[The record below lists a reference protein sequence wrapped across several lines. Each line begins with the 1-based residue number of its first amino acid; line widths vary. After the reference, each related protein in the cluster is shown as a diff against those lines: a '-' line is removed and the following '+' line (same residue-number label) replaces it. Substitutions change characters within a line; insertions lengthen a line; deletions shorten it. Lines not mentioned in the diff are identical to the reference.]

1 MSNHTGAVS
10 PKLLIAS
17 TEAGKPLGKAII
29 AEAARLIG
37 EINCGPIPLEFFH
50 FADGEGE
57 TVYEKSVRRQHVVVV
72 DQRNLT
78 LPNGKG
84 ATPEE
89 QFEQLKDTIRSAKW
103 ASAGEIT
110 VVVPLLYKSRQHK
123 QNDRKDIGVDRVGQE
138 LLLAGAHNVFTAN
151 LHHSGSVSSFDGICD
166 NLSSFRPL
174 SRAVIQH
181 ITGDPEGQLDPKEWI
196 ISSADVNAGMA
207 VLWANK
213 LGLDLNICW
222 KKRDYT
228 KPNSIAE
235 IRVLGDVKDK
245 KVIIF
250 DDMID
255 TVGTL
260 KEVIQALVG
269 DPKEGKEGAG
279 AISVIACCTHPI
291 FSNPALERIKYCHD
305 NLKLKKVFGTDS
317 VWHEEKF
324 FKKNSWFKQISLA
337 PLLAQVIVNLHLGQ
351 EVSDAYAV

>member
-1 MSNHTGAVS
+1 MANHSSAVS
-10 PKLLIAS
+10 PKLLIAP
-17 TEAGKPLGKAII
+17 TEAGKPLGEAIM
-29 AEAARLIG
+29 AEATRIVG
-37 EINCGPIPLEFFH
+37 EISCGPVPLKFLH

-72 DQRNLT
+72 DQRNHT
-78 LPNGKG
+78 LPSGKG

-138 LLLAGAHNVFTAN
+138 LLLAGADNVFTAN
-151 LHHSGSVSSFDGICD
+151 LHHSGSVSSFDGTCD

-181 ITGDPEGQLDPKEWI
+181 ITGDPKGKLDPKEWV
-196 ISSADVNAGMA
+196 ISSGDVNAGMA
-207 VLWANK
+207 ELWANI

-228 KPNSIAE
+228 QPNTITE
-235 IRVLGDVKDK
+235 IRVLGDVRGK

-255 TVGTL
+255 TFGTL

-269 DPKEGKEGAG
+269 DPKEDIEGAG
-279 AISVIACCTHPI
+279 AKSVIACCTHPI
-291 FSNPALERIKYCHD
+291 FSHPALERIKYCLD
-305 NLKLKKVFGTDS
+305 NLKLEKVFGTDS
-317 VWHEEKF
+317 VWHGEKF
-324 FKKNSWFKQISLA
+324 LQGNPWFEQISLA